1 MGHLQEEP
9 AAEMAAGV
17 PVDGVGM
24 EKESNS
30 GERAAR
36 KGSAASHHPAGCSDG
51 DFAWANGERSYVWAV
66 TSSSRG
72 T

>member
-1 MGHLQEEP
+1 MGRLQEES
-9 AAEMAAGV
+9 AAEIAAGV

-36 KGSAASHHPAGCSDG
+36 KRQRCQHHPAGWEDCSDG
-51 DFAWANGERSYVWAV
+51 DFAWANGERV
-66 TSSSRG
+66 TK
-72 T
+72 

>member
-1 MGHLQEEP
+1 
-9 AAEMAAGV
+9 MAASV

-36 KGSAASHHPAGCSDG
+36 KGSAASHHPAGWEDCSDG
-51 DFAWANGERSYVWAV
+51 DFAWANGERV
-66 TSSSRG
+66 TK
-72 T
+72 

>member
-1 MGHLQEEP
+1 MGRLQEES
-9 AAEMAAGV
+9 AAEIAAGV

-36 KGSAASHHPAGCSDG
+36 KRQRCQPPPTAGWEDCSDG
-51 DFAWANGERSYVWAV
+51 DFAWANGERV
-66 TSSSRG
+66 TK
-72 T
+72 

>member
-9 AAEMAAGV
+9 AAEMAASV

-36 KGSAASHHPAGCSDG
+36 KGSAASRCPAVLPD
-51 DFAWANGERSYVWAV
+51 ARLLL
-66 TSSSRG
+66 T
-72 T
+72 

>member
-1 MGHLQEEP
+1 MQAEP

>member
-1 MGHLQEEP
+1 MQEEP

-36 KGSAASHHPAGCSDG
+36 KGSAASRCPAVLPD
-51 DFAWANGERSYVWAV
+51 ARLLL
-66 TSSSRG
+66 T
-72 T
+72 

>member
-1 MGHLQEEP
+1 MQEEP
-9 AAEMAAGV
+9 AAEMAASV

-30 GERAAR
+30 GERAA
-36 KGSAASHHPAGCSDG
+36 PAGCSDG

-66 TSSSRG
+66 TSSRL
-72 T
+72 